1 VLAPDSQPVFAAWA
15 YTGAQDEQ
23 EVAMLK
29 IMIAVDGSDVALEA
43 VRHGI
48 KLLQSGLDAHFV
60 IAHVQKEATLLELA
74 TTDSDLIANASIE
87 AGMDLVAPAQDLL
100 KEAGASYEVEISLGE
115 EANTLID
122 IAESNECDQIIIG
135 ATGQSGLGSILIGS
149 VSREV
154 ARHSRLPVT
163 IVKMPEVAEADDNS
177 AEDADS

>member
-1 VLAPDSQPVFAAWA
+1 
-15 YTGAQDEQ
+15 
-23 EVAMLK
+23 MLK
-29 IMIAVDGSDVALEA
+29 IMLAVDGSDVALEA

-60 IAHVQKEATLLELA
+60 IAHVQKEASLLELA

-163 IVKMPEVAEADDNS
+163 IVKMPEVAELDEGSDEEAD
-177 AEDADS
+177 A

>member
-1 VLAPDSQPVFAAWA
+1 MKHWIRGLIVAA
-15 YTGAQDEQ
+15 
-23 EVAMLK
+23 L
-29 IMIAVDGSDVALEA
+29 
-43 VRHGI
+43 
-48 KLLQSGLDAHFV
+48 
-60 IAHVQKEATLLELA
+60 TLLLA
-74 TTDSDLIANASIE
+74 ACASGGPLVTPGRTTAGGNLSIE

-163 IVKMPEVAEADDNS
+163 IVKLPEVAEADDNS

>member
-1 VLAPDSQPVFAAWA
+1 
-15 YTGAQDEQ
+15 
-23 EVAMLK
+23 MLK

-115 EANTLID
+115 EANTLI
-122 IAESNECDQIIIG
+122 
-135 ATGQSGLGSILIGS
+135 
-149 VSREV
+149 
-154 ARHSRLPVT
+154 SRLPVT